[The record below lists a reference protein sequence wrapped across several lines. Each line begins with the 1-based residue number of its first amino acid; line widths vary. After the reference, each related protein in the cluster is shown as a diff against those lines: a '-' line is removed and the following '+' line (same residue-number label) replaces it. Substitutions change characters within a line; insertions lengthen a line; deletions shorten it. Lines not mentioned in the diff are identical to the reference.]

1 MTAGT
6 PIATAAIS
14 SSRSATH
21 ARPIRE
27 SRRRKFTNS
36 TITTRKSAN
45 QYQGA
50 LSSTVNGPTNG
61 RSIRS
66 TGEMPWRPA
75 VIGVPL
81 IFTESRLTAARPMI
95 SPNASVT
102 IAM

>member
-1 MTAGT
+1 MVLTAGT

-14 SSRSATH
+14 SSRSATQ

-36 TITTRKSAN
+36 TTTTRNKAN
-45 QYQGA
+45 QYHGFM
-50 LSSTVNGPTNG
+50 SKTVNGSRNG

-75 VIGVPL
+75 VIGVPPR
-81 IFTESRLTAARPMI
+81 IVDAVAG
-95 SPNASVT
+95 
-102 IAM
+102 